1 MKVMAIKSKK
11 IKKARKTDDNEWND
25 SHKLFVVYIAWPI
38 TIENDNNKENINAGL
53 FFRINSICF
62 ISQP

>member
-1 MKVMAIKSKK
+1 MAIKSKK

-38 TIENDNNKENINAGL
+38 TIENENNIENINENL
-53 FFRINSICF
+53 FLLSVSIY
-62 ISQP
+62 